1 MAAVHFSY
9 LIIVLMGLLSP
20 SVSLNP
26 HFPIRLADGLSERVP
41 PSVSKTKQTSNAKK
55 KKKSLLECFTGL
67 FLVDCFC
74 SFCKTWGK
82 LTELCAYSATV
93 CASMNTAHEFNST
106 GHPHCTGVGV
116 PLQKSRIE
124 KCVVQFFCVS

>member
-20 SVSLNP
+20 SVSHNP

-55 KKKSLLECFTGL
+55 KKKPPRVLYGPFSGRLLLL
-67 FLVDCFC
+67 FLQNLGEID
-74 SFCKTWGK
+74 
-82 LTELCAYSATV
+82 
-93 CASMNTAHEFNST
+93 
-106 GHPHCTGVGV
+106 
-116 PLQKSRIE
+116 
-124 KCVVQFFCVS
+124 